1 MFSCSESNHT
11 RHCGRVN
18 DSRCIVKKLPFG
30 LDNFFLPD
38 CRLNSLERSSA
49 ESRRRWRRLRR
60 QSSVLTFLLLKIG
73 YVTWQYVKDTTTT
86 TTRATESEAAA
97 WNANSATLTGATA
110 AWGPQKERDSAGL
123 KERERERESKSE
135 TTFFCWLNFVT
146 GSLFSLT
153 GRRGRHIMRA
163 RLLVRPTLRM
173 SNRLRITPYS
183 NGNNNIQFTAAAQSN
198 QR

>member
-73 YVTWQYVKDTTTT
+73 YVTWQYVKDTTKATT
-86 TTRATESEAAA
+86 TTRTTENEAAA

-110 AWGPQKERDSAGL
+110 AWGPQKERDSAGSWES
-123 KERERERESKSE
+123 ERERAKVKQL
-135 TTFFCWLNFVT
+135 FFVGLI
-146 GSLFSLT
+146 SS
-153 GRRGRHIMRA
+153 
-163 RLLVRPTLRM
+163 
-173 SNRLRITPYS
+173 
-183 NGNNNIQFTAAAQSN
+183 QAACFH
-198 QR
+198 

>member
-38 CRLNSLERSSA
+38 CRLNSLEC
-49 ESRRRWRRLRR
+49 RRRWRRLRR

-73 YVTWQYVKDTTTT
+73 YVTWQYVKDTTTTT

-123 KERERERESKSE
+123 KEREREREQKWNN
-135 TTFFCWLNFVT
+135 FFFV
-146 GSLFSLT
+146 GLISS
-153 GRRGRHIMRA
+153 
-163 RLLVRPTLRM
+163 
-173 SNRLRITPYS
+173 
-183 NGNNNIQFTAAAQSN
+183 QAACFH
-198 QR
+198 